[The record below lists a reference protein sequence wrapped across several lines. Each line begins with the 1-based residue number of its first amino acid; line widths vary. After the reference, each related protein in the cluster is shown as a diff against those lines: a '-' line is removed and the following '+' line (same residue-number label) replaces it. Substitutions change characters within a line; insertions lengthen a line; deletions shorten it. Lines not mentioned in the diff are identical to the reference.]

1 MWNTY
6 VVLFLMVFKKLLILF
21 SVIPVLIVKRVPSR
35 LLFGICQIISTLALL
50 GFSVYCF
57 LHTMVNQYNTNFGWI
72 PLVTLITADL
82 MQPLGISPVLDII
95 ASELFPTEIRTQ
107 ALGITRSSYYSFSAF
122 ATMIFPKL
130 KEYLGLHGV
139 FFCFSAMSTLCT
151 FWGFIKIPETR
162 GKSLIKVEEMMFE
175 KNRKAK

>member
-1 MWNTY
+1 MVQNWEKME
-6 VVLFLMVFKKLLILF
+6 VLNLLNL
-21 SVIPVLIVKRVPSR
+21 S
-35 LLFGICQIISTLALL
+35 STQLPRTEKQNSINRSITDIFNLNNL
-50 GFSVYCF
+50 
-57 LHTMVNQYNTNFGWI
+57 GWI
-72 PLVTLITADL
+72 PLATLITADL

-130 KEYLGLHGV
+130 KEYLGLYGV
-139 FFCFSAMSTLCT
+139 FFCFSAMSALCT
-151 FWGFIKIPETR
+151 FWGFLKIPETR

>member
-1 MWNTY
+1 M
-6 VVLFLMVFKKLLILF
+6 
-21 SVIPVLIVKRVPSR
+21 KRVPSR

-130 KEYLGLHGV
+130 KEYLGLYGV
-139 FFCFSAMSTLCT
+139 FFCFSAMSALCT
-151 FWGFIKIPETR
+151 FWGFLKIPETR